1 MLKKLANCRSIIYIM
16 ALVILTACGGRGY
29 VPIQDLTVNK
39 AKGAGE
45 VVMYDQAGQA
55 IAPKNY
61 IVKAG
66 DTLIA
71 IAWRYGWDYKRLAQ
85 LNNIS
90 PPYTIYVDQNIVFKA
105 TNKDSATKKP
115 QLAVKAPAASNEK
128 VVSTQP
134 VSKPLPQYDGVEN
147 LRWQWP
153 LRGKLLA
160 TYNSKSDTS
169 KGIDIAAPLGTQVRA
184 AADGQV
190 VYAGNGIQG
199 YGNLLIIKHNDTYL
213 SAYAYNSQL
222 LVGEGDIVTIGQM
235 IAQSGQGPKLDG
247 RLHFEIRKDG
257 RPVNPQT
264 YLK

>member
-1 MLKKLANCRSIIYIM
+1 MLKMLANWRSIFYLM
-16 ALVILTACGGRGY
+16 VLVIVTACGGRGY
-29 VPIQDLTVNK
+29 VPIQDLTVST

-45 VVMYDQAGQA
+45 VIMYDQAGQVV
-55 IAPKNY
+55 APENY
-61 IVKAG
+61 VVKAG

-71 IAWRYGWDYKRLAQ
+71 IAWRYGWDYKRLAK

-90 PPYTIYVDQNIVFKA
+90 PPYTIYVGQNLVFKA
-105 TNKDSATKKP
+105 SNKVHSTKK
-115 QLAVKAPAASNEK
+115 QQVAAKASMASEEK
-128 VVSTQP
+128 VVSSQP
-134 VSKPLPQYDGVEN
+134 VSKPLPQYNGVEN

-153 LRGKLLA
+153 LRGDLLA
-160 TYNSKSDTS
+160 TYNSKSETS
-169 KGIDIAAPLGTQVRA
+169 KGVDIAAPLGTQVRA
-184 AADGQV
+184 AAAGQV

-222 LVGEGDIVTIGQM
+222 LVGEGDIVTIGQV

-257 RPVNPQT
+257 RPVNPQA

>member
-1 MLKKLANCRSIIYIM
+1 MLKKLANWRCIIYLM
-16 ALVILTACGGRGY
+16 VLVCLTACGGRGY
-29 VPIQDLTVNK
+29 VPIQDLTVAK
-39 AKGAGE
+39 TKGAGE
-45 VVMYDQAGQA
+45 VVMYDQAGQVV
-55 IAPKNY
+55 IPENY
-61 IVKAG
+61 VVKAG

-71 IAWRYGWDYKRLAQ
+71 IAWRYGWDYKRLAK
-85 LNNIS
+85 LNNIT
-90 PPYTIYVDQNIVFKA
+90 PPYTIYVGQKLVFKA
-105 TNKDSATKKP
+105 SNKAPATKK
-115 QLAVKAPAASNEK
+115 QQVAAKASTASKEK
-128 VVSTQP
+128 AVSTQL

-153 LRGKLLA
+153 LRGNLLA
-160 TYNSKSDTS
+160 TFNSKSETS
-169 KGIDIAAPLGTQVRA
+169 KGVDIAAPMGTQVRA
-184 AADGQV
+184 AAAGQV

-222 LVGEGDIVTIGQM
+222 LVGEGDIVTIGQL

-257 RPVNPQT
+257 RPVNPEA